1 MITPINLLHFET
13 DHEKYVYIF
22 DDSNREATLR
32 HIAQQAADPELDL
45 TWFDA
50 AELSKTIR
58 TQKVEANGN

>member
-1 MITPINLLHFET
+1 MITPVNLLHFAT

-22 DDSNREATLR
+22 DDQNRDAALR

-50 AELSKTIR
+50 AELGR
-58 TQKVEANGN
+58 KVREAPIEKEVQ

>member
-1 MITPINLLHFET
+1 MNAPINLLHFAT
-13 DHEKYVYIF
+13 GHEKYVYIF
-22 DDSNREATLR
+22 DDANRDATLR

>member
-1 MITPINLLHFET
+1 MNAPINLLHFET
-13 DHEKYVYIF
+13 DDEKYVYIF
-22 DDSNREATLR
+22 DDANREATLR

-50 AELSKTIR
+50 ASLSKTIR